1 VAANSSAPD
10 RRPSSA
16 EPLPTPVSRCRD
28 PGAWRVA
35 KTHQVFGS
43 LDAIR
48 TVVEDRIRGGGEEE
62 EEEEED
68 GNVKGGAVHLHPEVK
83 YVLLLLLLLLLGG
96 LKSRGL
102 TTT

>member
-1 VAANSSAPD
+1 MITSIAPAIAHRALLMEEMAATSSAPD

-35 KTHQVFGS
+35 KTHQVLGS

-48 TVVEDRIRGGGEEE
+48 EDRIAEGGVGE
-62 EEEEED
+62 
-68 GNVKGGAVHLHPEVK
+68 
-83 YVLLLLLLLLLGG
+83 
-96 LKSRGL
+96 
-102 TTT
+102 